1 MHANNHHGH
10 LKGPP
15 GGTWSSSLEPSA
27 SHSKSA
33 STGTTTATT
42 TIPQSPPGSSSSLKR
57 SRSVANTQGSMAR
70 PLKDIKLPGLS
81 GDITLEVYTHRSLRF
96 TGTPQELSEYGDN
109 DRLALM
115 GERAMDTAV
124 TDALFRK
131 KPMLNATEIENQR
144 AEILSH
150 KSVEQWADHFKMM
163 DKLRCT
169 FDVIQGMQESREKR
183 AKEAHHLF
191 CLYVGALYAESGMQ
205 KVQNWIGE
213 LVDPEYNIP
222 PSSKDA
228 DMDTYTPK
236 RFKSEQPIMTVPEP
250 FFAAP
255 PPPPPAAPPP
265 PLPMV
270 GMTVNPL
277 APAQPQA
284 AFLPLFNQTATQR
297 RLTVEYPA
305 VFTGPPHAGKWTVRC
320 VVNGIDKGNGAG
332 ASKQLAK
339 EEAAKQAYY
348 AMGWAPRG

>member
-1 MHANNHHGH
+1 MHANNHYSHH
-10 LKGPP
+10 KAAS
-15 GGTWSSSLEPSA
+15 GGTWSASLEPSA
-27 SHSKSA
+27 PHPKSP
-33 STGTTTATT
+33 
-42 TIPQSPPGSSSSLKR
+42 IPQSPPSSSLKR

-70 PLKDIKLPGLS
+70 PSKDIKLPGLS

-96 TGTPQELSEYGDN
+96 TGTPQEMSEYGDN

-131 KPMLNATEIENQR
+131 KPMLSATDIENQR

-150 KSVEQWADHFKMM
+150 KSVEQWVDHFKMM

-169 FDVIQGMQESREKR
+169 LDVLQGMQDSRDKR

-191 CLYVGALYAESGMQ
+191 CLYVGALYAETGMPR
-205 KVQNWIGE
+205 VQRWIGE
-213 LVDPEYNIP
+213 LVDPDYNAIAP
-222 PSSKDA
+222 KDT
-228 DMDTYTPK
+228 DMEPYTPK
-236 RFKSEQPIMTVPEP
+236 RFKSEQPMAPPEP
-250 FFAAP
+250 FFASLP
-255 PPPPPAAPPP
+255 PPPPVAPP

-270 GMTVNPL
+270 GINPL
-277 APAQPQA
+277 SPAQPQA

-297 RLTVEYPA
+297 RLSVEYPA
-305 VFTGPPHAGKWTVRC
+305 VFSGPPHAGKWTVKC
-320 VVNGIDKGNGAG
+320 VVNGIDKGSGSG